1 MKVIFDSEKEF
12 ENFKGRKCPCSIDL
26 KARCMISIYKNCE
39 ECWEESL
46 KDIPKNIEI
55 EVKEDESD
63 V

>member
-1 MKVIFDSEKEF
+1 MKIIFDSKKEF
-12 ENFKGRKCPCSIDL
+12 KNFKERKCPCSIDL

-39 ECWEESL
+39 KCWEESL